1 MKNRPFLVAS
11 LVFGLIGLALLMTA
25 GISFMADSNA
35 VVKALA
41 SIMNSDPKSLSN
53 ALIAE
58 LGVVFLV
65 PSFIF
70 AYRSF
75 TDNEY
80 YEKKKQ
86 EFEQMTETPEAEV
99 TAE

>member
-1 MKNRPFLVAS
+1 VKNRPFLVAS

>member
-1 MKNRPFLVAS
+1 
-11 LVFGLIGLALLMTA
+11 
-25 GISFMADSNA
+25 
-35 VVKALA
+35 
-41 SIMNSDPKSLSN
+41 MNSDTKSLSN

-86 EFEQMTETPEAEV
+86 EFEEMTETPEVEV